1 MEKKDRL
8 RKLINYLIWKRDV
21 PYNSALKTVA
31 AKVGMT
37 SSNISVAINGNEK
50 FLTDSLMR
58 KINRAYDSPFNE
70 SWLLSGTGEM
80 LSENE
85 GECMDTESIIAS
97 QQETIKKLSEALAVL
112 AQKQI

>member
-58 KINRAYDSPFNE
+58 KINMAYDSPFNE
-70 SWLLSGTGEM
+70 SWLLFGTGEM

-85 GECMDTESIIAS
+85 GECMDTESVIAS